1 MLFQWDSTVLTSVL
15 TAGAATICKVI
26 LTSVYLPNIFHI
38 YIDELFYFFSYDDH
52 DMAAIHEAA
61 SQPEV
66 LVPIRLDIDI
76 DGQKLRDTF
85 TWNKNGWC
93 FQLKYFFPSILM
105 LVKPM
110 VGHVPHLARA
120 YLEFCSINR

>member
-1 MLFQWDSTVLTSVL
+1 MPSNDLLL
-15 TAGAATICKVI
+15 H
-26 LTSVYLPNIFHI
+26 L
-38 YIDELFYFFSYDDH
+38 SYDDH

-85 TWNKNGWC
+85 TWNKSGKC
-93 FQLKYFFPSILM
+93 MIIFT
-105 LVKPM
+105 
-110 VGHVPHLARA
+110 
-120 YLEFCSINR
+120 